1 MPTARLSILAIVFT
15 LTMQG
20 FTFAADPLLCLPGQ
34 LIFEESFSSPSLNSQ
49 WTAPKG
55 DWSVVEQSLR
65 GSDLP
70 ADNHSAVIRTDVEFP
85 KNFIIQFKFRFN
97 GGKAIHC
104 SFNGKG
110 HICRAT
116 LTPDGYTLKGE
127 KVKSD
132 PQDRSVT
139 VGQVEQKFVSGKWY
153 TMQIEIAGN
162 EFVAQIDDGPIA
174 FGNDKKIDRPK
185 TNFGFPMSGVY
196 SEIDDIKIWNADLN
210 PNWAAKKKTLSPNK
224 ITPPQPPTMEKRF
237 QNLDK
242 NGDGSISL
250 KEFINPRKQDKKA
263 AAEKQFKRKDK
274 NQDGKMSLQEYSPTK
289 K

>member
-1 MPTARLSILAIVFT
+1 MPTARLSILAIVVT
-15 LTMQG
+15 LAMQG
-20 FTFAADPLLCLPGQ
+20 SSFAADPLLCLPGQ

-65 GSDLP
+65 GSELP
-70 ADNHSAVIRTDVEFP
+70 EDNHSAVIRTDVEFP
-85 KNFIIQFKFRFN
+85 KNFIIRFKFRFN

-153 TMQIEIAGN
+153 TMQIEIAGK

-185 TNFGFPMSGVY
+185 TNFGFPMLGVY
-196 SEIDDIKIWNADLN
+196 SEIDDIKIWSADLN

-224 ITPPQPPTMEKRF
+224 ITPTQPPTVEKRF

-242 NGDGSISL
+242 NGDGAISL